1 MIRLGYH
8 KLKYPTITTQ
18 ETALKFL
25 ALQMKANNPNKNELY
40 RQKYKKK
47 VSDFID
53 GCELTKTINEENK
66 KRGQIIIYIYIKF
79 ILIYMYKC

>member
-1 MIRLGYH
+1 MGYH
-8 KLKYPTITTQ
+8 KLKYPTISPQ

-47 VSDFID
+47 VGEFID
-53 GCELTKTINEENK
+53 GCVLTKTINEE
-66 KRGQIIIYIYIKF
+66 YIKRRIIF
-79 ILIYMYKC
+79 EKF